1 MCIHN
6 SIFILLQVRIW
17 EKFVLFFLFVCLKG
31 LHTLLKFQNM
41 ANTAGR
47 KTKRASF
54 PSGSRHQNF
63 EHNPKTEIN
72 LTPHNILV
80 N

>member
-1 MCIHN
+1 MNKHMCIHN
-6 SIFILLQVRIW
+6 FTFYYFKAILRFGKILS
-17 EKFVLFFLFVCLKG
+17 FFCFLFERAPYITQVS
-31 LHTLLKFQNM
+31 
-41 ANTAGR
+41 AGH

-72 LTPHNILV
+72 LIPDNILV
-80 N
+80 D